1 MTHSFFCVSGMQL
14 QEIPW
19 QRKGSVEL
27 ILVSIQDE
35 KNCRKKK
42 QEDSP
47 PSDYD
52 SQHSANPKVEVKC
65 AKEFITHPY
74 LQQGADTKHHLRL
87 TYQTSEDENFPQR
100 VSYFVLICKWKIC

>member
-1 MTHSFFCVSGMQL
+1 MTHTFFCVSGMQL

-35 KNCRKKK
+35 KNCRKKNRK
-42 QEDSP
+42 IRRHLTMI
-47 PSDYD
+47 
-52 SQHSANPKVEVKC
+52 HSTQLIQKWMAIC
-65 AKEFITHPY
+65 AKEFINHPN

-87 TYQTSEDENFPQR
+87 TYQTSEDENFPQS
-100 VSYFVLICKWKIC
+100 VSCFVLICKWKIC

>member
-1 MTHSFFCVSGMQL
+1 MQL

-42 QEDSP
+42 QEDLP

-65 AKEFITHPY
+65 AKEFITHPC

-87 TYQTSEDENFPQR
+87 TYQTSEDENFPQS